1 MTVNQLWFV
10 RHEGKVV
17 GQFPIKEIAR
27 SISQGEIA
35 LSDEIS
41 PDQVNWLPL
50 SRFPGL
56 APEPPPQE
64 TQPQET
70 EEALSEEEKKWRDER
85 AKAAIRWEHSVDA
98 PHDYPAPTT
107 RPLLKWLGVTAALLA
122 VAGLGAFIASQLEEP
137 EQQAIVIPP
146 PLPNCNAAP
155 MPKVNWRGCDKSGTL
170 FTGSDFSA
178 ANLSRTKFNSTD
190 LSGSRFP
197 SANLTQADLSY
208 ATLNQAGMARANLEG
223 ANLNFAELR
232 DADLSYANLRDT
244 NLEGA
249 VLDGAKLDQAIWS
262 DGRVCAVGSLGQ
274 CR

>member
-10 RHEGKVV
+10 RHDGKVV
-17 GQFPIKEIAR
+17 GHFPIKEIAH

-56 APEPPPQE
+56 ASE
-64 TQPQET
+64 QPAQET
-70 EEALSEEEKKWRDER
+70 EPHTSEEPLSVDEQKWRDER
-85 AKAAIRWEHSVDA
+85 AKAAIRWEHSVGA
-98 PHDYPAPTT
+98 PHDYRVPA
-107 RPLLKWLGVTAALLA
+107 RPMLKWFGAIAAMLA

-137 EQQAIVIPP
+137 EQQPIVIPP
-146 PLPNCNAAP
+146 PLPNCNIAP
-155 MPKVNWRGCDKSGTL
+155 APKVNWRGCDKSGTL
-170 FTGSDFSA
+170 LTGSDFTA

-197 SANLTQADLSY
+197 SANLAQADLSY
-208 ATLNQAGMARANLEG
+208 ATLNQSGMVRANLEG
-223 ANLNFAELR
+223 ANLSFAELR

-244 NLEGA
+244 NLEGT

-262 DGRVCAVGSLGQ
+262 DGRVCAVGSLGL